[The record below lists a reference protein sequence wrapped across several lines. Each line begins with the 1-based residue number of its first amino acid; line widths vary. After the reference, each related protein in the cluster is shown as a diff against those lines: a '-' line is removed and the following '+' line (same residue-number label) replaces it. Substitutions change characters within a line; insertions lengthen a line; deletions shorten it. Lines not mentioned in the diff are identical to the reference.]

1 MANPDLVTVF
11 NGCEAFLWSVLAVVI
26 AVRFRKSAVGLRR
39 LSWMTAA
46 LLVAFAASDV
56 IEMQTG
62 AWWRPV
68 GLLVLKGVC
77 LAGLT
82 CCFVAINRRIRATKN
97 VDALAGGRERKV

>member
-1 MANPDLVTVF
+1 MPNPDFATAF
-11 NGCEAFLWSVLAVVI
+11 NGLEAILWSALAIVI
-26 AVRFRKSAVGLRR
+26 AIRFRKADAALRR

-46 LLVAFAASDV
+46 LLVAFAVSDV

-82 CCFVAINRRIRATKN
+82 GCFVAMIRRARATN
-97 VDALAGGRERKV
+97 ARGSADVRERKV

>member
-1 MANPDLVTVF
+1 MVTVF
-11 NGCEAFLWSVLAVVI
+11 NGLEAVLWSVLAVVI
-26 AVRFRKSAVGLRR
+26 AVRFRKSDAGLRR
-39 LSWMTAA
+39 LSWTTAA
-46 LLVAFAASDV
+46 LLVAFAVSDV

-82 CCFVAINRRIRATKN
+82 GCFVAMILRVRR
-97 VDALAGGRERKV
+97 GGTP